1 MNKRT
6 SFITAAAVAGVM
18 LAGTAAVGAN
28 IGILNAADTDIVGQL
43 PATIT
48 VPADDDTTT
57 TVEPQVIDVYIE
69 DAALTATSTTLLA
82 VEQPIGGALAAGV
95 QRFDVDDAGSVDV
108 ERTEKGVLLA
118 GVDEAA
124 GWSWSSQQASETELV
139 VTFTSFDT
147 EYVFF
152 AESGPAGTVTA
163 RVEEPIV
170 NIVQAPAPAPQ
181 PAPSPQGT
189 PVIPPPANTA
199 SAGGYHDDDESHDEY
214 EDDDSYDSY
223 DSYDEDDEDDEDDDR
238 NGYDEYEGG
247 DDDD

>member
-108 ERTEKGVLLA
+108 ERTETGVLLA

-181 PAPSPQGT
+181 AT
-189 PVIPPPANTA
+189 PVVPPPANTA

-214 EDDDSYDSY
+214 EDDDSYDEV
-223 DSYDEDDEDDEDDDR
+223 DEHDEDDEDDDR
-238 NGYDEYEGG
+238 DEYDEYDEYEGG